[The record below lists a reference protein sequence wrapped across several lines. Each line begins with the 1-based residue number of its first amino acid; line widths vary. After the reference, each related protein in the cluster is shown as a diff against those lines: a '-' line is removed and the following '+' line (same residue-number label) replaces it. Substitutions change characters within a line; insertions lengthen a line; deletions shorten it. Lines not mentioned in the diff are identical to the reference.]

1 MHVVLASGVLRE
13 RNLFAAASCITY
25 YLKVLMDFEDDDGG
39 EPVSVRGG
47 VGKKR
52 MFQINELLL
61 SYFCHDQVHTL
72 VNFLHRLNVEEGNM
86 RQHM

>member
-1 MHVVLASGVLRE
+1 
-13 RNLFAAASCITY
+13 
-25 YLKVLMDFEDDDGG
+25 MDFEDDDGG

-61 SYFCHDQVHTL
+61 SYFRQIKCTHLWLLKPGNQVHTL